1 MCANI
6 VEKARVT
13 GSGKAGHGWMRLDEA
28 VVSYDHPFHAR
39 VDHAVNIDFV
49 NDGGGME
56 SRVAVELTLES
67 ARELAHWSIL
77 VNAVAPGLIDTDM
90 AAAVPADAREALLAQ
105 VPLKRIGTVQDVAEV
120 IAFLAGDGA
129 AYITGQVVHVN
140 GGLYM

>member
-13 GSGKAGHGWMRLDEA
+13 GSGKGGHGWMRLDEA

-49 NDGGGME
+49 NNGGGME

-67 ARELAHWSIL
+67 ARELARSIL
-77 VNAVAPGLIDTDM
+77 
-90 AAAVPADAREALLAQ
+90 AAVER
-105 VPLKRIGTVQDVAEV
+105 AEEYEG
-120 IAFLAGDGA
+120 LGDRG
-129 AYITGQVVHVN
+129 
-140 GGLYM
+140 